1 MIIHAQASLPGLW
14 FFKLPQSGVQEA
26 GRILYLW
33 LCKKNVN
40 YDDLFVAE
48 NLKDFDIVNH
58 LLVPLLT
65 W

>member
-1 MIIHAQASLPGLW
+1 MRRLVYQGCGFSNCHNLVCK
-14 FFKLPQSGVQEA
+14 KLAESCTCDRA
-26 GRILYLW
+26 
-33 LCKKNVN
+33 KNVN

-48 NLKDFDIVNH
+48 NLTDFDNVNH